1 MNRKTKILLIILIA
15 LIVGGLLFYVIHQHR
30 QMREMV
36 EQLEF
41 EKEEL
46 QEEYEDL
53 AIQFDGYQDIQLSN
67 DSLTQKLAEE
77 QQRVR
82 DLLEE
87 LRITKVTN
95 ARRIAE
101 LKKELATV
109 RSVMQVY
116 VRQIDSLNV
125 TNERLTNENRQLAN
139 VNTQLTTENT
149 QLTSINTQ
157 LTQTVSRAAMLE
169 VTDFRVTTLNKRDRK
184 TSLFSQIQKLQFDYT
199 ILKNI
204 TCTPGIKTVY
214 LRIVRPDG
222 VVMQKSPD
230 NLFPFENGQVE
241 YSVKQDIEYGG
252 EQLSATLY
260 WPVEEILQT
269 GVYNADFFIEG
280 NLVGSFP
287 FTLKK

>member
-1 MNRKTKILLIILIA
+1 MNQKTKILLIILIA
-15 LIVGGLLFYVIHQHR
+15 LLVGGLVFYVIHQHR

-36 EQLEF
+36 EQLEL

-139 VNTQLTTENT
+139 VNTQLTSENT

-222 VVMQKSPD
+222 VAMQKSPD

>member
-1 MNRKTKILLIILIA
+1 MNKKKTTLLIILIV
-15 LIVGGLLFYVIHQHR
+15 LIVGGLVYYVIRQHR
-30 QMREMV
+30 EMQEMV

-46 QEEYEDL
+46 QDEYEDL
-53 AIQFDGYQDIQLSN
+53 AIQFDGYRDIQLSN

-125 TNERLTNENRQLAN
+125 TNERLTNENRQLAT
-139 VNTQLTTENT
+139 VNTQLTSENT
-149 QLTSINTQ
+149 QLTNINSQ
-157 LTQTVSRAAMLE
+157 LTETVSRAAMLE
-169 VTDFRVTTLNKRDRK
+169 VADFTVTTLNKRDRK

-199 ILKNI
+199 VLKNI

-214 LRIVRPDG
+214 LRLVRPDG

-230 NLFPFENGQVE
+230 HLFAFENSRIE
-241 YSVKQDIEYGG
+241 YSVKQEIEYGG

-260 WPVEEILQT
+260 WPVEEILLP

>member
-1 MNRKTKILLIILIA
+1 MNKKKTTLLIILIV
-15 LIVGGLLFYVIHQHR
+15 LIVGGLVYYVIRQHR
-30 QMREMV
+30 EMQEMV

-46 QEEYEDL
+46 QDEYEDL
-53 AIQFDGYQDIQLSN
+53 AIQFDGYRDIQLSN

-125 TNERLTNENRQLAN
+125 TNERLTNENREYRTRNEQITA
-139 VNTQLTTENT
+139 ENT
-149 QLTSINTQ
+149 LLTRDNDRLQ
-157 LTQTVSRAAMLE
+157 QTVSRAAMLE
-169 VTDFRVTTLNKRDRK
+169 VTDFTVTTLNKRDRR
-184 TSLFSQIQKLQFDYT
+184 TSIFSQIQKLQFDYT

-214 LRIVRPDG
+214 LRLVRPDG

-230 NLFPFENGQVE
+230 HLFDFENGRVE

-260 WPVEEILQT
+260 WPVEEILQP

>member
-1 MNRKTKILLIILIA
+1 MKKKNIIIIVILA
-15 LIVGGLLFYVIHQHR
+15 LVAAGLLYFVLRQQHE
-30 QMREMV
+30 MREMV
-36 EQLEF
+36 EQLEY

-46 QEEYEDL
+46 QDEYEDL
-53 AIQFDGYQDIQLSN
+53 ALQFDGYRDIQLSN

-116 VRQIDSLNV
+116 VQQIDSLNQ
-125 TNERLTNENRQLAN
+125 TNERLTNENREYRTRNEQITAENNL
-139 VNTQLTTENT
+139 LTRDNDRL
-149 QLTSINTQ
+149 Q
-157 LTQTVSRAAMLE
+157 QTVTRAAMLE
-169 VTDFRVTTLNKRDRK
+169 VTNFRVTTLNKRDRK
-184 TSLFSQIQKLQFDYT
+184 TSSFAQIQKLQFDYT
-199 ILKNI
+199 ILRNI

-214 LRIVRPDG
+214 LRLVRPDG
-222 VVMQKSPD
+222 LVMQKSPD
-230 NLFPFENGQVE
+230 HLFPFENSRIE

-252 EQLSATLY
+252 EEMSATLY
-260 WPVEEILQT
+260 WPVEEILEA
-269 GVYNADFFIEG
+269 GVYNADFFIDG

>member
-1 MNRKTKILLIILIA
+1 MNQKTKILLIILIA
-15 LIVGGLLFYVIHQHR
+15 LLVGGLVFYVIYQHR

-125 TNERLTNENRQLAN
+125 TNERLTNENRQLAS
-139 VNTQLTTENT
+139 VNTQLTSENT

-222 VVMQKSPD
+222 VAMQKSPD